1 MYAVVGIRLWERV
14 SHAYPGDIGVKSIIV
29 GTGPLDDVAANLLRP
44 FGEIVVPSIAGEEG
58 LLPLIPHAIGLVV
71 RGGGTATAALIRE
84 AKNLRVIGRSGS
96 GYDSVDI
103 AAATERKIPVV
114 FAPGLGARAVAE
126 AALAFMLALCKNISY
141 WDRQVKSGQWAS
153 RFKSRPGDLDGT
165 TLGIVGFGN
174 IGQHLAGLVAPFR
187 VKVLVFDPYIESS
200 KAAEFGVRLTS
211 LEDLFAKSDFI
222 SLHAPQTPATTGMIN
237 RNLLKQVKPGTFLIN
252 LARGALV
259 ENLDILHEALEN
271 GTLAGV
277 GLDVFEPEPPD
288 TSHPIFKLDNC
299 LTSPHVLGTS
309 EGAMREVFRSM
320 AEDMVAVLRGR
331 RPRFVVNP
339 EVFDGNDGAVQSAES
354 K

>member
-1 MYAVVGIRLWERV
+1 M
-14 SHAYPGDIGVKSIIV
+14 KSIIV

-44 FGEIVVPSIAGEEG
+44 FGEIVVPAIAGEEG

-71 RGGGTATAALIRE
+71 RGGGTATASLIRQ

-141 WDRQVKSGQWAS
+141 WDRQVKSGNWAS
-153 RFKSRPGDLDGT
+153 RFESRPGDLDGA

-174 IGQHLAGLVAPFR
+174 IGQQLARMVTPFR
-187 VKVLVFDPYIESS
+187 VTVLVFDPYVESS

-211 LEDLFAKSDFI
+211 LEALIANSDFI
-222 SLHAPQTPATTGMIN
+222 SLHAPQTPETIGMIN
-237 RNLLKQVKPGTFLIN
+237 RDLLQRVKPGAFLIN
-252 LARGALV
+252 LARGALI
-259 ENLDILHEALEN
+259 ESLDVLHEALED
-271 GTLAGV
+271 GRLAGV

-288 TSHPIFKLDNC
+288 KSHPIFRLDNC

-309 EGAMREVFRSM
+309 DGAMREVFRSM

-339 EVFDGNDGAVQSAES
+339 EVFDGNDGAPGPAAP